1 MLQTRI
7 LLIEFRLPPPLIYNI
22 GSRSQQTLYPFTV
35 CECMVSLSTT
45 ETRGD
50 KIFTGKDF
58 FLQNFLTLTFDPE
71 KLGKY
76 FNKMNF

>member
-50 KIFTGKDF
+50 KIFTDKDF
-58 FLQNFLTLTFDPE
+58 LFTDFSNLDL
-71 KLGKY
+71 
-76 FNKMNF
+76 